1 MCYIEVKLGLYLG
14 HVKNTSRKKLGMSVV
29 DPGFP
34 VGGGHQPI
42 GGCQPLTHTLFG
54 EKVCENERN

>member
-1 MCYIEVKLGLYLG
+1 MTLLWFEFTEKMEKMLY
-14 HVKNTSRKKLGMSVV
+14 TSAVA

-34 VGGGHQPI
+34 IGGGADPF

-54 EKVCENERN
+54 KNICENERN